1 MSISMI
7 FFTVIIMGFGCGI
20 GCGSVSTPILAGK
33 MIGEARTTKQCMTA
47 TGIFSFGKIL
57 MYMILGLLSAIFGS
71 IVGEHLQTVY
81 PRIITY
87 TFKIVNIIFGIIIV
101 VSALKKNKCSSCNSC
116 RSNNSLI
123 KNYKDY
129 SYFLIG
135 IIYAVTPCSPL
146 IIVLTYAAGMSIA
159 QSLLLMLCFGIANSI
174 FSVIIY
180 APIIGTIIT
189 SMKKEIYQYYKWIQV
204 FAGAVLIGTSI
215 FIL

>member
-1 MSISMI
+1 MSVSTI
-7 FFTVIIMGFGCGI
+7 FLTVIIMGFGCGI

-33 MIGEARTTKQCMTA
+33 MIGEARNTKQCMTA

-71 IVGEHLQTVY
+71 IVGELLQTVY
-81 PRIITY
+81 PKTIMNI
-87 TFKIVNIIFGIIIV
+87 FKIVNIIFGIMIIV
-101 VSALKKNKCSSCNSC
+101 NTLKKNKCSSCNSC
-116 RSNNSLI
+116 RSNSVLMN
-123 KNYKDY
+123 NHRDY

-146 IIVLTYAAGMSIA
+146 IIVLTYAAGMSII

-204 FAGAVLIGTSI
+204 FAACVLIGTSI